1 MQTKNKNGNKRK
13 LILALI
19 AALLCVALVTGGTLM
34 LFTWKSGTATNTVT
48 TGNVHFTFQESKDGG
63 TNWLDVDDD
72 DGLTIDFSDGD
83 INFYPGDDI
92 AKRARIINDG
102 EGNAYLKVESTFI
115 FATEESAIPV
125 APPNWPDKQDHQ
137 KIILDAL
144 FGYWNTAGSRIYG
157 SGFLIDPNSV
167 TIGSG
172 EINFSLYYVDGGDLK
187 VFTPETTVAVL
198 AADIHLPTYAYMDLV
213 TFDVT
218 FTDEP
223 WDDDSVNPDYY
234 EISDY
239 LFDVQFGLNLTV
251 FAVQEKNNPYKPGD
265 AWSKAFTGLSW
276 TNQK

>member
-1 MQTKNKNGNKRK
+1 MQTKNKNGNSRK

-48 TGNVHFTFQESKDGG
+48 TGNVHFTFQVSEDGG
-63 TNWLDVDDD
+63 VIWQDVDDD
-72 DGLTIDFSDGD
+72 DGLTIDFSDGG

-92 AKRARIINDG
+92 TKRAQIINDG
-102 EGNAYLKVESTFI
+102 EGNAYLKVESTFT

-125 APPNWPDKQDHQ
+125 APPNWPDTSDHQ

-144 FGYWNTAGSRIYG
+144 FEYWNTAGSRIYG
-157 SGFLIDPNSV
+157 SGFVIDTASV
-167 TIGSG
+167 TIDLG
-172 EINFSLYYVDGGDLK
+172 EIKFTLYYVDSGNLK
-187 VFTPETTVAVL
+187 VFTPATTAAVL
-198 AADIHLPTYAYMDLV
+198 AADIHLPTYAYMELATNDI
-213 TFDVT
+213 T

-223 WDDDSVNPDYY
+223 WDGDVEDLGYY

-239 LFDVQFGLNLTV
+239 LFDVQFGLQLTV
-251 FAVQEKNNPYKPGD
+251 FAVQEKNNPYEPGD
-265 AWSKAFTGLSW
+265 AWGKAFTGLSW